1 MDQVASSVL
10 RSYRGIE
17 VEKEED
23 LSSLLPK
30 CQLSL
35 PKARLEKN
43 VAVQRKIER
52 REGESVNK

>member
-17 VEKEED
+17 VEKD

-43 VAVQRKIER
+43 VAVQRKIETR
-52 REGESVNK
+52 G

>member
-10 RSYRGIE
+10 RSYGGIE

-35 PKARLEKN
+35 PKVRLEKN
-43 VAVQRKIER
+43 VAVQRKIEPR
-52 REGESVNK
+52 G